1 MIYIQAIGIRY
12 LLIQKNKITSS
23 GKVTELAVIYKNR

>member
-12 LLIQKNKITSS
+12 LLIQKNLDKKLWQSHRISCY
-23 GKVTELAVIYKNR
+23 I